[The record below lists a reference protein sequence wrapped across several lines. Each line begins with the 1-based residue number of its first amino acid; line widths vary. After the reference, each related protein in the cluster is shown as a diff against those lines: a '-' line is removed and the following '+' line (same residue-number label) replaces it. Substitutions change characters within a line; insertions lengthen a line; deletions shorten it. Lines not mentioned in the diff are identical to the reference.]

1 MVKTELLKALKEEET
16 KAVLHK
22 VRNTLAVAA
31 SCRCT
36 PCS

>member
-22 VRNTLAVAA
+22 VGAMLHVLAECECAL
-31 SCRCT
+31 
-36 PCS
+36 